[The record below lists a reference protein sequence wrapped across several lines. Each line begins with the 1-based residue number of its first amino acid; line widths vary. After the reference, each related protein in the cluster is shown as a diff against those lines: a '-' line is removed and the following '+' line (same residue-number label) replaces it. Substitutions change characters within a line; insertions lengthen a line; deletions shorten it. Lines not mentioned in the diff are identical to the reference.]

1 MGGQACVLYGAAEFS
16 RDADIA
22 ILAEPDNLQ
31 RLNGALRELDA
42 ECIALPPLSLSYLK
56 KGHAVHFRC
65 RRPDARGVRI
75 DIMSVM
81 RGVPSFVTLW
91 RRRTTVTTEDGTTFD
106 LISLPDLVRVKKTQ
120 RDKDWPMLRRL
131 VEAHYVENA
140 QDPNADQ
147 IAFWFREARSP
158 AMLTQL
164 AEQYPAVLN
173 QESTKRPLLALAG
186 DHRTDDLDAALREEE
201 RLEREADRAYW
212 LPLKK
217 ELEKL
222 RHGRRKRS
230 E

>member
-31 RLNGALRELDA
+31 RLNDALRELEA
-42 ECIALPPLSLSYLK
+42 ECIALPPLSLLYLRR
-56 KGHAVHFRC
+56 GHAVHFRC
-65 RRPDARGVRI
+65 RHPDAQGVRI

-81 RGVPSFVTLW
+81 RGVPSFTTLW

-106 LISLPDLVRVKKTQ
+106 LFSLPDLVRVKKTQ

-140 QDPNADQ
+140 QDPNPEQ
-147 IAFWFREARSP
+147 IAFWLREARSP
-158 AMLTQL
+158 ALLTQL
-164 AEQYPAVLN
+164 AEQYPDALDK
-173 QESTKRPLLALAG
+173 EITKRPLLALAR
-186 DHRTDDLDAALREEE
+186 DDRTDDLDAALQEEE
-201 RLEREADRAYW
+201 RLERKADRAYW

-217 ELEKL
+217 ELEQL
-222 RHGRRKRS
+222 RHGRRKRR